1 MNPNASRSIVLA
13 AVVLAA
19 SPVFAQTAAGT
30 QGGGRGVAGTA
41 TVAPPPPM
49 TNLQIFA
56 KDTGRPQV
64 VAVMQQ
70 FTQALGVRC
79 EYCHVDDPGT
89 KVDMASDEK
98 QTKKTARAM
107 MLMSRDIN
115 MKIPE
120 ATGKPADAATRVACV
135 TCHRG
140 VAIPKQL
147 ADILTETASAKGTP
161 AAIAEY
167 KDLRGRYY
175 GGMAYDF
182 SENGLLNL
190 VQRPG
195 VKTEDAIAWLQLNLE
210 YYPKSARTYLIMS
223 LVHQRA
229 NDHDAA
235 VKDVEKAIELDPSNP
250 QAKQALQRLK
260 GAN

>member
-1 MNPNASRSIVLA
+1 
-13 AVVLAA
+13 
-19 SPVFAQTAAGT
+19 
-30 QGGGRGVAGTA
+30 
-41 TVAPPPPM
+41 
-49 TNLQIFA
+49 
-56 KDTGRPQV
+56 
-64 VAVMQQ
+64 
-70 FTQALGVRC
+70 
-79 EYCHVDDPGT
+79 
-89 KVDMASDEK
+89 MASDEK

-115 MKIPE
+115 VKIPE
-120 ATGKPADAATRVACV
+120 ATGKTADAATRVGCV

-147 ADILTETASAKGTP
+147 TDILADTAATKGTP
-161 AAIAEY
+161 AAMAEY
-167 KDLRGRYY
+167 KDLRGRYF

-190 VQRPG
+190 VQRPN
-195 VKTEDAIAWLQLNLE
+195 VTPEDAIAWLRLNLE

-235 VKDVEKAIELDPSNP
+235 LKDVEKAIELDPANP

-260 GAN
+260 GVL

>member
-1 MNPNASRSIVLA
+1 
-13 AVVLAA
+13 
-19 SPVFAQTAAGT
+19 
-30 QGGGRGVAGTA
+30 
-41 TVAPPPPM
+41 M
-49 TNLQIFA
+49 TNLQVFP
-56 KDTGRPQV
+56 KDTPRPQV
-64 VAVMQQ
+64 VGAMQQ

-79 EYCHVDDPGT
+79 EYCHVDDPAT

-120 ATGKPADAATRVACV
+120 ATGKSADAATRVGCV

-147 ADILTETASAKGTP
+147 ADILAETASAKGTP

-190 VQRPG
+190 VQRPNT
-195 VKTEDAIAWLQLNLE
+195 KTEDAIAWLQLNLE

-235 VKDVEKAIELDPSNP
+235 VKDVEKAIELDPTNP

-260 GAN
+260 GAL

>member
-1 MNPNASRSIVLA
+1 MRRTTATLLATGISVLA
-13 AVVLAA
+13 GVGAM
-19 SPVFAQTAAGT
+19 AQTAA
-30 QGGGRGVAGTA
+30 QGGGRGVTGTV

-49 TNLQIFA
+49 TNLQVFP
-56 KDTGRPQV
+56 KDTPRPQV
-64 VAVMQQ
+64 VAAMQQ

-79 EYCHVDDPGT
+79 EYCHVDDPAT

-107 MLMSRDIN
+107 MLMSRDI
-115 MKIPE
+115 MVKLPE
-120 ATGKPADAATRVACV
+120 ITGKSADAVTRVGCV

-147 ADILTETASAKGTP
+147 ADILAETASAKGTP

-195 VKTEDAIAWLQLNLE
+195 VKTEDAIAWLQLNLD

-235 VKDVEKAIELDPSNP
+235 VKDVEKAIELDPANP

-260 GAN
+260 GAL